1 MYNSKLEEFK
11 KYIKGRKVAFIGIG
25 VSNIP
30 AIKYINRLGAKV
42 TAFDKRKPNDLGD
55 ICIELESLG
64 VGLSLGDD
72 YLESLVGFEVIFRSP
87 SVRPDLPE
95 IEKELDKG
103 AVLTS
108 EIEMVMEMCP
118 GKIIGITG
126 SGGKTTTTTLIGEML
141 NKQELEYYVGGN
153 IGIPLFDKIEDMNE
167 NTIVVLELSSFQL
180 MTMTKSPHIAVITSL
195 SPDHLDVHKDLEE
208 YYDSK
213 KNIFKFQEKDDIL
226 ILNYDNDLV
235 RKLKTQANGIV
246 KFFSGKERLSEG
258 IILDDNKIKIAENKI
273 RKHILNTDDIK
284 IIGRYNLLNLCAAIQ
299 AVEGIVSIENIQKV
313 ANEFSG
319 VEHRMQ
325 IVKEEN
331 GIRYI
336 NNSIA
341 SSPIKAI
348 TSLQDFNEKLILLV
362 GGYDRNLDLDE
373 FAKTIIEKGKI
384 LILFGQTKTKV
395 KEALNRVIEEMTV
408 PIDIK
413 IIDSLNFEDAVIK
426 AKINAKSGDTVLL
439 SPGFASFDEF
449 KDYKE
454 RGNKFL
460 EIINKE

>member
-42 TAFDKRKPNDLGD
+42 TAFDKRNPTDLGD

-72 YLESLVGFEVIFRSP
+72 YLESLDGFEVIFRSP

-95 IEKELDKG
+95 IEKQLDKG

-180 MTMTKSPHIAVITSL
+180 MTMTKSPNISVITSL
-195 SPDHLDVHKDLEE
+195 SPDHLDVHKDLDE

-213 KNIFKFQEKDDIL
+213 KNIFRFQEKDDIL

-235 RKLKTQANGIV
+235 RKLKVEAKGIV
-246 KFFSGKERLSEG
+246 KFFSGKEKLSEG

-348 TSLQDFNEKLILLV
+348 TSMQDFDEKLILLV

-373 FAKTIIEKGKI
+373 FAKAIIEKGKI

-395 KEALNRVIEEMTV
+395 KEALNRVIDEMTF

-413 IIDSLNFEDAVIK
+413 IIDSLNFEDAVKK
-426 AKINAKSGDTVLL
+426 AKLNAKSGDTVLL

>member
-30 AIKYINRLGAKV
+30 AIKYINRLGARV

-64 VGLSLGDD
+64 VGLSLGDE
-72 YLESLVGFEVIFRSP
+72 YLDSLVGYEVIFRSP

-95 IEKELDKG
+95 IEKELDRG
-103 AVLTS
+103 AILTS

-141 NKQELEYYVGGN
+141 REQGLEYFVGGN
-153 IGIPLFDKIEDMNE
+153 IGIPLFDKIEDMTE

-180 MTMTKSPHIAVITSL
+180 MTMTKSPHIAIVTSL
-195 SPDHLDVHKDLEE
+195 SPDHLDIHKDLDE
-208 YYDSK
+208 YYESK
-213 KNIFKFQEKDDIL
+213 KNIFRYQESDDIL
-226 ILNYDNDLV
+226 ILNYDNDIV
-235 RKLKTQANGIV
+235 RKLKNEAKGKI
-246 KFFSGKERLSEG
+246 KFFSGKEKLSEG
-258 IILDDNKIKIAENKI
+258 IILDDNKIKISENKI
-273 RKHILNTDDIK
+273 RRHILNVDDIK
-284 IIGRYNLLNLCAAIQ
+284 IIGKYNLLNLCAAIL
-299 AVEGIVSIENIQKV
+299 AVEDLVSIENIQKV
-313 ANEFSG
+313 ATQFNG

-325 IVKEEN
+325 IVREDN

-348 TSLQDFNEKLILLV
+348 TSLQDFTEKIILLI
-362 GGYDRNLDLDE
+362 GGYDRNLNLDE
-373 FAKTIIEKGKI
+373 LAKTIVEKAKI
-384 LILFGQTKTKV
+384 LILFGQTKSKV
-395 KEALNRVIEEMTV
+395 REALDKVMTEMTV

-413 IIDSLNFEDAVIK
+413 IIDSLNFEDAVKK
-426 AKINAKSGDTVLL
+426 AKANAKPGDTVIL

-449 KDYKE
+449 KDYRE
-454 RGNKFL
+454 RGNKFS
-460 EIINKE
+460 EIINRE